1 MPVHP
6 PPREISISK
15 NLSPPAISRTSRA
28 GTNQETS
35 PPPQDTFILPP
46 TCNLPEGAIISPQE
60 FLLLSALTSN
70 QGEIPRISSTAT
82 DPQPPTFRCNTP
94 HLIQEANKLFTSFR
108 AGNLPFSTF
117 QTELEATF
125 LEISLHNLIAFNFPN
140 IPNYHS
146 PQINWTLAI
155 KFSVDFNTGLKYQDY
170 IHLLP
175 IPVFFVDN
183 FADPNSNENAHKTTK
198 RPSQREG
205 EEDSGASRP

>member
-1 MPVHP
+1 MPAHP
-6 PPREISISK
+6 PPQEFSTSK
-15 NLSPPAISRTSRA
+15 NLSPPAISCTSRA
-28 GTNQETS
+28 GMSQETS

-60 FLLLSALTSN
+60 FLLLSALTSD
-70 QGEIPRISSTAT
+70 QGEIPRIPSTAT

-94 HLIQEANKLFTSFR
+94 YLIQEANRLFTSFR

-125 LEISLHNLIAFNFPN
+125 LEISLFNRQTIF
-140 IPNYHS
+140 
-146 PQINWTLAI
+146 
-155 KFSVDFNTGLKYQDY
+155 FVGFNTRLKYQDY

-175 IPVFFVDN
+175 IPVFFVNNLSDSI
-183 FADPNSNENAHKTTK
+183 PNENAHKTTK

-205 EEDSGASRP
+205 EEDSGASCP